1 MLTVTGASDDLI
13 EIDGDISEEFAR
25 FDSSEGD
32 YLAFSDGT
40 VLKAVYDDN
49 GIWRF
54 NLIYKGSLYLE
65 KVEGVVAED
74 TNDIIKFADGITWC
88 VCGPDLAK

>member
-13 EIDGDISEEFAR
+13 ILNGAIVEEFAR
-25 FDSSEGD
+25 YDSDGD

-40 VLKAVYDDN
+40 VLKAVYDQD

-54 NLIYKGSLYLE
+54 NLIHKGILYQE
-65 KVEGVVAED
+65 KIEGVAAEN
-74 TNDIIKFADGITWC
+74 TNDIVKFATGIAWC
-88 VCGPDLAK
+88 VCGPDLAR

>member
-13 EIDGDISEEFAR
+13 ELDGDISEEFAR
-25 FDSSEGD
+25 FDSEGD

-40 VLKAVYDDN
+40 VLKAVYDEN

-54 NLIYKGSLYLE
+54 NLIYKGNLYLE
-65 KVEGVVAED
+65 KIEGVVSDD
-74 TNDIIKFADGITWC
+74 TNDIVKFADGILWC
-88 VCGPDLAK
+88 VCGPDLGK

>member
-1 MLTVTGASDDLI
+1 MLTVTGASDDI
-13 EIDGDISEEFAR
+13 IQIKGDIQEEFDR
-25 FDSSEGD
+25 FDSEGD

-40 VLKAVYDDN
+40 VLKAVYDQD

-54 NLIYKGSLYLE
+54 NLINKGTLYQD
-65 KVEGVVAED
+65 KIEGIVTDD
-74 TNDIIKFADGITWC
+74 TNDVIKFADGIKWC